1 MHVPRKRGRRRG
13 LQRLGG
19 LAGAAV
25 HCLQWVACTSVQAA
39 AWCLLVCCRN
49 RTKLTLVLVLI
60 LQVHLCGSFT
70 RWVETIPMASVD
82 GTPGV
87 FAVVVHLPPG

>member
-1 MHVPRKRGRRRG
+1 LPGIAE
-13 LQRLGG
+13 
-19 LAGAAV
+19 LAAATCAAAAAAV
-25 HCLQWVACTSVQAA
+25 AA
-39 AWCLLVCCRN
+39 AAG
-49 RTKLTLVLVLI
+49 
-60 LQVHLCGSFT
+60 QVHLCGSFT